1 MDALFICRLVTAQF
15 RKKWLLSG
23 FKRNYPVMG
32 INIISR
38 TTLFLTRFRAAFKL
52 FQRNDPLRLAG
63 ATAFFT
69 NFALPPILLILIRL
83 FSFFIDRKILVS
95 KLFERLTNILDEDS
109 TLQIRQTLR
118 NIRGI
123 DHQWYAT
130 LLSFVFFLFVA
141 TTLFTVIKNS
151 MDQIWSI
158 ANKKHT
164 GFLFKMKLRARSF
177 VIILLAGI
185 LFLIGFL
192 TDSIQAFLG
201 VYINNASPTLGKI
214 FLSIFNQ
221 IVFIAIVTTW
231 FTVLFRFLTNGRPT
245 WIAALRGGIL
255 TGILFTIGKY
265 ILRIMLPLSGIGNI
279 YGTSGSIVL
288 IMLFVF
294 YSSFIFY
301 FGACYVKVLSDA
313 RKTPI
318 RPIKGA
324 FNYEIKEIVRD

>member
-1 MDALFICRLVTAQF
+1 ME
-15 RKKWLLSG
+15 
-23 FKRNYPVMG
+23 
-32 INIISR
+32 INIIDR
-38 TTLFLTRFRAAFKL
+38 INLFFIRFKTAFKL
-52 FQRNDPLRLAG
+52 FQKNDPLRLAG

-83 FSFFIDRKILVS
+83 FGFFMDRKILAS
-95 KLFERLTNILDEDS
+95 RLFDRLGSILDDDS
-109 TLQIRQTLR
+109 TAQIRQTLR

-130 LLSFVFFLFVA
+130 LISFVFFIFVA

-158 ANKKHT
+158 GKKEHV
-164 GFLFKMKLRARSF
+164 GFMFTMKLRARSM
-177 VIILLAGI
+177 VIILLAGM
-185 LFLIGFL
+185 LFMVGFL
-192 TDSIQAFLG
+192 TDSIQGFIG
-201 VYINNASPTLGKI
+201 SFVNNASPTFGK
-214 FLSIFNQ
+214 FLLSVLNQ
-221 IVFIAIVTTW
+221 ILFIGIVMVW

-245 WIAALRGGIL
+245 WKTSLRGGLL
-255 TGILFTIGKY
+255 TAVLFTIGKY
-265 ILRIMLPLSGIGNI
+265 ILRILLPLSGIGNV

-301 FGACYVKVLSDA
+301 FGACYVKVLSDD
-313 RKTPI
+313 KETPI

-324 FNYEIKEIVRD
+324 YNYEIKEVLKDT